1 LHREIKW
8 NCLELNYSNQIS
20 AFLTVWAQWGLA
32 RQKLELQAS
41 LPLKTERDPIMK
53 ISPIMYSEVEQD
65 AARRAIS

>member
-1 LHREIKW
+1 VL
-8 NCLELNYSNQIS
+8 
-20 AFLTVWAQWGLA
+20 FLQSGPSGGLA